1 MSVFAYLLLHSF
13 STFWSRGE
21 VEASERMQEWT
32 PLLDNMNKRDRRS
45 VSLRA
50 DGWIWLAFWPQPQ
63 TLEHLP
69 EQNNL
74 LLKPALQPERIH
86 FRKPISL
93 LVWMSERRLSTPH
106 TLLWRWFWDGICL
119 LVAGCRSN
127 VSSWHVCPDWGGQVA
142 GCVWG
147 VAASSSVLTWG

>member
-13 STFWSRGE
+13 SAFWSRGE
-21 VEASERMQEWT
+21 VEASERMQGWT
-32 PLLDNMNKRDRRS
+32 PLLDNMNKRDRGS

-50 DGWIWLAFWPQPQ
+50 DGWIWLALWPQPQ
-63 TLEHLP
+63 TLKHLP

-74 LLKPALQPERIH
+74 LPERIA

-93 LVWMSERRLSTPH
+93 LVWMSERRLLDSPH
-106 TLLWRWFWDGICL
+106 TPVKVILRRHL
-119 LVAGCRSN
+119 S
-127 VSSWHVCPDWGGQVA
+127 VSGGMSLKRLQLTFLSRLGGQVA